1 MDQHIDAVLI
11 GPGHPLYAAVDER
24 LNEMLAPLTAG
35 VGVFVDT
42 NSDAPYKLHF
52 FEMAY
57 QRPEHQRRSADA
69 SG

>member
-42 NSDAPYKLHF
+42 NSDVPYKLHF
-52 FEMAY
+52 FEMAV
-57 QRPEHQRRSADA
+57 RGPEHQGRSANLL
-69 SG
+69 G